1 MSRNR
6 CGAAKSTCGGMSI
19 ALVAVVVSVM
29 LADLLFE
36 LKTGVRSFYA
46 YPVGMALTPA
56 GALVAVIGLFCDG
69 KKGIAVVGLVL
80 SFYLLV
86 YFWGP

>member
-1 MSRNR
+1 
-6 CGAAKSTCGGMSI
+6 
-19 ALVAVVVSVM
+19 
-29 LADLLFE
+29 
-36 LKTGVRSFYA
+36 
-46 YPVGMALTPA
+46 MALTSA